1 MALTTYEEATRC
13 PKCETPGKL
22 VNTTRPP
29 ANARTGIER
38 GTKVETYECV
48 NERCVY
54 GPQKQMDLAGER
66 WAVQINPD
74 GTIPPKGAIYE
85 QPKEYDID
93 RHTSTQQRQ
102 RARDMMAALERQ
114 AIQGGREFNR

>member
-1 MALTTYEEATRC
+1 MALTTYEQATRC

-29 ANARTGIER
+29 ANVRTGIAR

-54 GPQKQMDLAGER
+54 GPQKQMDLPGER

-74 GTIPPKGAIYE
+74 GTIPPKGSIEAE
-85 QPKEYDID
+85 PKEYDID
-93 RHTSTQQRQ
+93 KHTTTQQRE
-102 RARDMMAALERQ
+102 RARTMMERIQQQ
-114 AIQGGREFNR
+114 AVRGGQEFNR